1 MHEAEGLIL
10 AAGLISL
17 GLAVLRDKWK
27 LVSRLVSMRRS
38 FLEVLGLR
46 EDVRERLLDDQRLLA
61 RLFGGVIIAGG
72 VYAFVLGCI
81 VWR

>member
-17 GLAVLRDKWK
+17 GLVVLRDKWK

-46 EDVRERLLDDQRLLA
+46 EDVRKRLLDDQRL
-61 RLFGGVIIAGG
+61 
-72 VYAFVLGCI
+72 
-81 VWR
+81 

>member
-1 MHEAEGLIL
+1 MVPPERMASSRLRHVNGGALHEAEGLIL

-17 GLAVLRDKWK
+17 GLVVLRDKWK

-46 EDVRERLLDDQRLLA
+46 EDVRKRLLDDQRL
-61 RLFGGVIIAGG
+61 
-72 VYAFVLGCI
+72 
-81 VWR
+81 

>member
-46 EDVRERLLDDQRLLA
+46 EDVRKRLLDDQRLLA

>member
-1 MHEAEGLIL
+1 MHEAERLIL
-10 AAGLISL
+10 GAGLISL

-46 EDVRERLLDDQRLLA
+46 EDVRKRLLDDQRLLA

>member
-1 MHEAEGLIL
+1 LHEAEGLIL
-10 AAGLISL
+10 GAGLISL

-72 VYAFVLGCI
+72 LYALVLGCF